1 MQGKV
6 HVTIGAGCLAV
17 LCLKH
22 PTGFTL
28 ADTVFIIPEIGMIT
42 AAIGSKLADID
53 MHGSSMGR
61 KHQVT
66 SKVINK
72 VGGGHR
78 GITHT
83 LLFPFLLVALT
94 WVSVDYLRDYYW
106 IHTITSSLLFGLT
119 FGYIMHIIADL
130 FNGKGC
136 PILWPISKSK
146 ISIADLPSS
155 GWVPWLFAFIFIGL
169 FAVIIFG
176 GNIL

>member
-6 HVTIGAGCLAV
+6 HVAIGAGCLAV
-17 LCLKH
+17 LCCKY
-22 PTGFTL
+22 PMGFTL
-28 ADTVFIIPEIGMIT
+28 ADTVFIIPEIGMLT
-42 AAIGSKLADID
+42 AAIGSKLPDID
-53 MHGSSMGR
+53 LRRSSMGM
-61 KHQVT
+61 KHKT
-66 SKVINK
+66 MSKVVSK

-83 LLFPFLLVALT
+83 LLFPVLLLLLT
-94 WVSVDYLRDYYW
+94 WFSVDYLRDYYW
-106 IHTITSSLLFGLT
+106 LHTITSSLLFGLT

-146 ISIADLPSS
+146 VSVADFPSK
-155 GWVPWLFAFIFIGL
+155 GWTPWLFTFVFIGL
-169 FAVIIFG
+169 FAVLVFG